1 MQLGRILQLK
11 TRVKTRYLAALSPA
25 TDQWVIPVLC
35 TAGNAFGTIPV
46 VVLFLGGLVV
56 AAWII
61 KLKTISSWPPQ
72 SSRNVNGWV
81 KKIRRANTK
90 DAPHGHKTAA

>member
-1 MQLGRILQLK
+1 M
-11 TRVKTRYLAALSPA
+11 KTRYLAALSPA

-35 TAGNAFGTIPV
+35 TAVNAFGTIPV

-61 KLKTISSWPPQ
+61 ELKTILAATQFEERQRVAEDATESE
-72 SSRNVNGWV
+72 
-81 KKIRRANTK
+81 KKGA
-90 DAPHGHKTAA
+90 AP

>member
-1 MQLGRILQLK
+1 MQLGRILQVK

-35 TAGNAFGTIPV
+35 TAVNAFGTIPV
-46 VVLFLGGLVV
+46 VVLFLGGLVA

-61 KLKTISSWPPQ
+61 KLKTISSWPQ
-72 SSRNVNGWV
+72 HSSRNVNGWL
-81 KKIRRANTK
+81 KKLRRAKSK
-90 DAPHGHKTAA
+90 DAHHDHKTSS